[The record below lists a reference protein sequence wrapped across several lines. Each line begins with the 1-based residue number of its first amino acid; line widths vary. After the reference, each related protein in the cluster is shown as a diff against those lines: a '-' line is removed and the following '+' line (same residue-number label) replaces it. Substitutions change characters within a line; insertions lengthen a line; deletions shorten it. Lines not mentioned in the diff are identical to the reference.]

1 MALILALLATT
12 AALISAALGLEGVS
26 LLLGG
31 YLAAWS
37 ECVLLGESLSPLH
50 LLGRPARD

>member
-37 ECVLLGESLSPLH
+37 KCVLLGESLSPLH